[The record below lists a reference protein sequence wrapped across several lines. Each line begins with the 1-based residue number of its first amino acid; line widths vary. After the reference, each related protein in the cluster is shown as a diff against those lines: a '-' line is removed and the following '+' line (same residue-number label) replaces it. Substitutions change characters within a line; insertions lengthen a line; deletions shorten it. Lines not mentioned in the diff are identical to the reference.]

1 LTNLGHRLS
10 ALLLAG
16 AAVAAVPLA
25 GCGTPESEPDLANG
39 KRLFIGLEGYPKGKP
54 TCSSCHVLEAAG
66 AQGVQGP
73 NLDTAF
79 RSARKAGMTEDTVA
93 GVVEQQIKT
102 PLSGRSLKPEDRMPA
117 KLLTGKDARD
127 VAAYVAHVAGV
138 KAKDTGFLATIVPG
152 GGDKTVAAKDGVLE
166 IPAADTGLAFVAGRA
181 TAEAGTIKL
190 SMPNPQSQPHNIAVK
205 GSGIDEK
212 GPVVG
217 ANAKSEV
224 EVDLEA
230 GKYTFYCSVPGH
242 EAGGMKGELTVE

>member
-1 LTNLGHRLS
+1 MTNLRLRIS

-16 AAVAAVPLA
+16 TAVAAVPLS

-54 TCSSCHVLEAAG
+54 TCSSCHALEAAG
-66 AQGVQGP
+66 AKGVQGP
-73 NLDTAF
+73 DLDTSF
-79 RSARKAGMTEDTVA
+79 RSARQAGMTEDTVA
-93 GVVEQQIKT
+93 GVVEQQIKY
-102 PLSGRSLKPEDRMPA
+102 PLAGRSLRPEDRMPA
-117 KLLTGKDARD
+117 ELLTGKDARD

-138 KAKDTGFLATIVPG
+138 KPKDTGFLATIVPG

-166 IPAADTGLAFVAGRA
+166 IPAAETGLAFAAGRA
-181 TAEAGTIKL
+181 TAPAGTVKL

-205 GSGIDEK
+205 GNGIDEK
-212 GPVVG
+212 GPVIG
-217 ANAKSEV
+217 QNATSEV
-224 EVDLEA
+224 EADLEP